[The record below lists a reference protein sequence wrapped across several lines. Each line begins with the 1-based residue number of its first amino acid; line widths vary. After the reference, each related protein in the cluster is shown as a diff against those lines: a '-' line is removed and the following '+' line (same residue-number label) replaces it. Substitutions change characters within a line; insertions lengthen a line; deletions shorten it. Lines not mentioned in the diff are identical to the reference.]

1 MQQQSRYEFPS
12 FVDREGTKEGNKRDG
27 IRRFHQR
34 AKGVA
39 ADFSKRGTIT
49 SAGKIWP
56 ETRSGPARLSMDRQ
70 R

>member
-12 FVDREGTKEGNKRDG
+12 SVDREGTKEGNKRDG

-34 AKGVA
+34 AKRVA

-49 SAGKIWP
+49 SAGKI
-56 ETRSGPARLSMDRQ
+56 
-70 R
+70 